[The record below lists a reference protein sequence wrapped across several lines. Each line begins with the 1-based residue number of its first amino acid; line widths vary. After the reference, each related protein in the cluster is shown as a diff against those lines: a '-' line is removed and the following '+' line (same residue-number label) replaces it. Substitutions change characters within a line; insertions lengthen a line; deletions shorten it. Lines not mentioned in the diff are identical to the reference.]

1 MVRGVESR
9 RRGYFA
15 ETSARL
21 RYFATKMPEFMAK
34 VEKTCQNMGC
44 WLVGSKVSL
53 ADAAMYVFIKEFF
66 ARRRRPFDVGRGD
79 AAAER
84 SRPGAACCGDAG
96 GDAAAT
102 GYPRGDAYRSWTDA
116 GQ

>member
-34 VEKTCQNMGC
+34 VEKTCQNTGC

-66 ARRRRPFDVGRGD
+66 DNKEGAWAALKECPKIRAAVEAFGALPEVTAW
-79 AAAER
+79 AAA
-84 SRPGAACCGDAG
+84 RPD
-96 GDAAAT
+96 T
-102 GYPRGDAYRSWTDA
+102 MF
-116 GQ
+116 